1 MGLRAARAAL
11 WGHHEAGQ
19 ALVEFALIA
28 PVLTLVLAGVAYCG
42 GLVIQQQG
50 LAVAAR
56 HVART
61 AALDATLEGL
71 RRGSGELSTESSRV
85 KALRASLGQMVG
97 VSTRGVRW
105 GNLSTRG
112 PGKLKQLSGYDA
124 ALVAQ
129 TTIQVGSQSYKAGLG
144 VMYTGVSISKDL
156 SRDLSPVGRLASL
169 MGGGLT
175 NMAGGQLS
183 STSVMPMELP
193 PKARGG
199 VGVLD
204 LNPWIGGI
212 LADDKEE

>member
-1 MGLRAARAAL
+1 MKRGQ
-11 WGHHEAGQ
+11 EAGQ

-28 PVLTLVLAGVAYCG
+28 PVLVLVLAGVAYCG

-71 RRGSGELSTESSRV
+71 RRGQGQGSTEASRR
-85 KALRASLGQMVG
+85 KALSASLGAAQG
-97 VSTRGVRW
+97 VSTRSVRW
-105 GNLSTRG
+105 GHLGTRG
-112 PGKLKQLSGYDA
+112 PGRLRELGGYDA

-129 TTIQVGSQSYKAGLG
+129 SSLEAGGKSYKMGLG
-144 VMYTGVSISKDL
+144 VLYTGVSVSKDL

-169 MGGGLT
+169 LGGGLT
-175 NMAGGQLS
+175 NLAGGQLS
-183 STSVMPMELP
+183 ASSVMPMELP
-193 PKARGG
+193 PKNRGG

-204 LNPWIGGI
+204 LNPWIAGI
-212 LADDKEE
+212 VADDKED